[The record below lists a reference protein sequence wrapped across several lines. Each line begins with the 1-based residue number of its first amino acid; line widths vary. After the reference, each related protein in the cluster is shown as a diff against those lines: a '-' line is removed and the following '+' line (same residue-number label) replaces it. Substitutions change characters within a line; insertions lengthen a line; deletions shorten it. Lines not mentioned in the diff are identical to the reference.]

1 MMFVISNH
9 NAKACHFI
17 ITFTNAFLLVYSLIK
32 LSEVSLR
39 IGFICVISL
48 LYALIIWCIC
58 PILCISTTSSYRFYI
73 YVNFFVMDLRCLTQA
88 DDFLKTNRLFT
99 KYTIIEGLDVSNPIF
114 HVC

>member
-1 MMFVISNH
+1 MFVISNH

-48 LYALIIWCIC
+48 INALIIWGTGL
-58 PILCISTTSSYRFYI
+58 ILCISTTSSYRFYI
-73 YVNFFVMDLRCLTQA
+73 YVNFFVMEIKCLTQA
-88 DDFLKTNRLFT
+88 NAILKANGLFT
-99 KYTIIEGLDVSNPIF
+99 KYTIIEGLDVSNPNV
-114 HVC
+114 HVY